1 MLQAA
6 EKSKTYRGA
15 MEAHLGIWTAPSCA
29 ELTETHVI
37 LIAGI
42 HSTTFAQLQH
52 QSWSQHI

>member
-1 MLQAA
+1 MRLQ
-6 EKSKTYRGA
+6 KTHRGA
-15 MEAHLGIWTAPSCA
+15 MEAQLGIWSAPSCA

-42 HSTTFAQLQH
+42 HLTTFAQLQH

>member
-1 MLQAA
+1 MLEAA
-6 EKSKTYRGA
+6 EKSKTHGGA

-29 ELTETHVI
+29 ALIETHVI

-42 HSTTFAQLQH
+42 HLTTFAQLQQ